1 MASLP
6 ARWRSSGAVA
16 RLALGVALAAQLIAG
31 GADTAAA
38 RQRGYLLK
46 IYKTDHRMELWHAD
60 QLVREFVIA
69 LGRSPDGHKE
79 MQGDRRTPVGR
90 YFIAEKHVS
99 NRFHRFL
106 GLNYPNAEDASR
118 GYDNGAISARQWADL
133 FVAEERG
140 DAPSSSTLLGG
151 RIGIHGYGWRPYIPV
166 IDWTDGCIAI
176 SNEESEY
183 LYQLLPVGT
192 PVLIEE

>member
-1 MASLP
+1 ML
-6 ARWRSSGAVA
+6 RL
-16 RLALGVALAAQLIAG
+16 LALGMWAAALLGAA
-31 GADTAAA
+31 ADTVAAS
-38 RQRGYLLK
+38 QRGYLLK
-46 IYKTDHRMELWHAD
+46 IRKADHRMELWYENS
-60 QLVREFVIA
+60 LLREFEIA

-79 MQGDRRTPVGR
+79 MQGDKRTPIGR

-99 NRFHRFL
+99 RRFHRFL
-106 GLNYPNAEDASR
+106 GLNYPNADDASR
-118 GYDNGAISARQWADL
+118 GYDSGAISAGQWAEL

-140 DAPSSSTLLGG
+140 DAPNASTLLGG

-166 IDWTDGCIAI
+166 IDWTDGCIAV

-192 PVLIEE
+192 PVVIVP